1 MNIKFYTTDWCGDC
15 VRSKALLNK
24 LNVDFEEINVDI
36 NSEANE
42 YITKLQNNQRRIPTI
57 VFEDDTFLVEP
68 SDVEL
73 ELKLCLLYTS
83 PSPRDLYRSRMPSS
97 A

>member
-42 YITKLQNNQRRIPTI
+42 YITKLP
-57 VFEDDTFLVEP
+57 V
-68 SDVEL
+68 S
-73 ELKLCLLYTS
+73 YTHL
-83 PSPRDLYRSRMPSS
+83 R
-97 A
+97 AHETN

>member
-42 YITKLQNNQRRIPTI
+42 YITKLSLIHI
-57 VFEDDTFLVEP
+57 
-68 SDVEL
+68 
-73 ELKLCLLYTS
+73 
-83 PSPRDLYRSRMPSS
+83 
-97 A
+97 

>member
-1 MNIKFYTTDWCGDC
+1 MKIKFCTTDWCGDC

-24 LNVDFEEINVDI
+24 LKVDFEEINVDI

-57 VFEDDTFLVEP
+57 VFL
-68 SDVEL
+68 SL
-73 ELKLCLLYTS
+73 IHI
-83 PSPRDLYRSRMPSS
+83 
-97 A
+97 